1 MANTYFDMLQAVEN
15 YYGSGSD
22 QWVTMANWTGYS
34 SVEVANILKQTPGID
49 VYTNAAGEIIS
60 YSVDG
65 AASSMTAAQA
75 TAATAANAI
84 NSNALTEA
92 AVQEAVTIPANV
104 TAGATAGTVEI
115 TSGATKL
122 AAGGGKAATVLGHVG
137 TAIAGAAIGMKL
149 GVWID
154 AALYNYAPDYW
165 GEAYNPET
173 WKDYK
178 IVDWLYDY
186 SGYDDFVAHFDEDG
200 QMYLDENLLALYA
213 QYMASTGAF
222 DTTGYEIDP
231 GNIPASE
238 LYNVYNITN
247 NRLYDLHGSASFR
260 NINPVSSISY
270 VDCILDPGYPGTVK
284 FAHIKYR
291 NTQGLSPHGIM
302 VVVSDRPEQF
312 GLTRTYHYTDGNSS
326 DIHYNSVPWTL
337 KDGSTVQANF
347 ISEDGLFSGD
357 SQVFIPYLSE
367 IEFVSGQSGD
377 YTYVQADT
385 LWMLLHGTESSTGG
399 GVPGINPYDTVPT
412 GITPTMTIPDIINL
426 LKQQYPELWNNAIKQ
441 GTLNDDGTITDRVY
455 VPVAVPTGG
464 TDKQPTT
471 DPEHPGA
478 VDPTN
483 EPQTKTAE
491 KIIKKTPEPKPT
503 NPDPGDTGTGETP
516 TVPTPTGSADA
527 LYKIYNPTNAQI
539 QSFGAWLWSSNF
551 VDQLLKVFNDPMQ
564 AIISLHK
571 IYVTPHTGGTQ
582 NIKVG
587 YLDSGVPSKY
597 VDQQYI
603 DVDCGTVTLPEKC
616 GSVLDYEPF
625 VEIRLYLP
633 FIGIVSLSTADV
645 IRATIGVKY
654 RIDVITGTLVATV
667 NVKRDSGAGGVIY
680 QYTGSCC
687 EAYPLSSGSY
697 MGILTG
703 VLGIAAG
710 VAGTIATGGAA
721 APALLGGA
729 AGLSA
734 MHTKIE
740 HSNGFSGNAGAM
752 ACKKP
757 YLIISRQQSAMSN
770 GIGRNGGYPANSFV
784 KLYQC
789 SGLTK
794 VRSIHLESIKNAT
807 DYEHDEIIRLLTGG
821 VII

>member
-15 YYGSGSD
+15 YYGAGSD
-22 QWVTMANWTGYS
+22 QWVTMANWTGYQ

-49 VYTNAAGEIIS
+49 VYTNAAGEIMS

-65 AASSMTAAQA
+65 AASSLTAAEA
-75 TAATAANAI
+75 TAAAAANAI

-104 TAGATAGTVEI
+104 TAGATTGTVEI

-122 AAGGGKAATVLGHVG
+122 AAGGGRAATVLGHIG
-137 TAIAGAAIGMKL
+137 TAVVGAGIGMKL

-154 AALYNYAPDYW
+154 GALYNIGSNFWDIP
-165 GEAYNPET
+165 EEYNPET
-173 WKDYK
+173 WANYK
-178 IVDWLYDY
+178 ITNWLYDY
-186 SGYDDFVAHFDEDG
+186 SGYDDFIAHFDEDG
-200 QMYLDENLLALYA
+200 QAYIDENVFAMYA
-213 QYMASTGAF
+213 QYLADMGAF
-222 DTTGYEIDP
+222 ESNVPYCTKAESQSWNLFNYPEYVSRHWNYYINNCEFDYGIWGHVAYTASDYTEPVYIFIASPSDTGTGEYWYF
-231 GNIPASE
+231 AFSE
-238 LYNVYNITN
+238 GSFNITGSWSQLETLTTNAGDNIYYRYGYASAGGNPQITGGHWNYAPN
-247 NRLYDLHGSASFR
+247 NEMGASLDFWF
-260 NINPVSSISY
+260 NDIP
-270 VDCILDPGYPGTVK
+270 ILVY
-284 FAHIKYR
+284 
-291 NTQGLSPHGIM
+291 HGINATA
-302 VVVSDRPEQF
+302 
-312 GLTRTYHYTDGNSS
+312 GG
-326 DIHYNSVPWTL
+326 
-337 KDGSTVQANF
+337 
-347 ISEDGLFSGD
+347 
-357 SQVFIPYLSE
+357 
-367 IEFVSGQSGD
+367 IE
-377 YTYVQADT
+377 
-385 LWMLLHGTESSTGG
+385 
-399 GVPGINPYDTVPT
+399 GINQYDDVPV
-412 GITPTMTIPDIINL
+412 GITPQMTIPQIINL
-426 LKQQYPELWNNAIKQ
+426 LKQQYPELWENGIKQ

-455 VPVAVPTGG
+455 IPIAIPTGG
-464 TDKQPTT
+464 TDTQPTT
-471 DPEHPGA
+471 DPQHPGA
-478 VDPTN
+478 VDPDN

-516 TVPTPTGSADA
+516 VVPTPTGSADA

-571 IYVTPHTGGTQ
+571 IYATPHTGGTQ

-603 DVDCGTVTLPEKC
+603 DVDCGTVTLPEKW

-625 VEIRLYLP
+625 VEVRLYLP

-784 KLYQC
+784 RLNQC

-807 DYEHDEIIRLLTGG
+807 DFEHDEIIRLLTEG